1 LPVYKKILKS
11 KADIII
17 FMLGTN
23 DAKNYIWDEDKFVRD
38 YTDMCKDLLKITKNL
53 YLMIPPPIYQ

>member
-1 LPVYKKILKS
+1 
-11 KADIII
+11 
-17 FMLGTN
+17 MLGTN